1 MRTQQKLQIEAIVA
15 KYENLAAQTPVAKAA
30 QEELSS
36 DFFRAMGSDV
46 DFNVT
51 LYSEQL
57 LARIYKLRAGD
68 KAEGR
73 VLKDYPDVDK
83 YYFKEILSEQEEQY
97 LVEHFCGF
105 HRVYVRAHSVA
116 RTRGCF

>member
-46 DFNVT
+46 DFNVK
-51 LYSEQL
+51 LYS
-57 LARIYKLRAGD
+57 
-68 KAEGR
+68 
-73 VLKDYPDVDK
+73 
-83 YYFKEILSEQEEQY
+83 
-97 LVEHFCGF
+97 
-105 HRVYVRAHSVA
+105 
-116 RTRGCF
+116 

>member
-1 MRTQQKLQIEAIVA
+1 MKVQPKTIEMRTQQKLQIEAIVA

-51 LYSEQL
+51 LYSEQTFWPGFISC
-57 LARIYKLRAGD
+57 AQVTKPR
-68 KAEGR
+68 
-73 VLKDYPDVDK
+73 
-83 YYFKEILSEQEEQY
+83 EE
-97 LVEHFCGF
+97 C
-105 HRVYVRAHSVA
+105 
-116 RTRGCF
+116 

>member
-83 YYFKEILSEQEEQY
+83 YYFKEILSGAGRAV
-97 LVEHFCGF
+97 LGRAFCGF